1 MNENDHTSA
10 RSARSRLQ
18 GVGFGL
24 TCPSTGMECQ
34 SLCAAY
40 RDRGEGIGVDM
51 ALRLDP
57 STSGRCTRFDV
68 VLSSAWTQA
77 PAADA
82 GDVPVEPMG
91 GDAPAQNGDDKHAR
105 AEQFADECRGRGIEL
120 D

>member
-1 MNENDHTSA
+1 MEMETTRA
-10 RSARSRLQ
+10 RSARSRLR

-51 ALRLDP
+51 ARRLDP

-82 GDVPVEPMG
+82 GGVPVASMD
-91 GDAPAQNGDDKHAR
+91 GDAPAQRSDDRHAR

>member
-1 MNENDHTSA
+1 
-10 RSARSRLQ
+10 
-18 GVGFGL
+18 
-24 TCPSTGMECQ
+24 MECQ

-51 ALRLDP
+51 ARRLDP

-68 VLSSAWTQA
+68 VLTSAWTQVA
-77 PAADA
+77 AADA
-82 GDVPVEPMG
+82 GDVPVASMD
-91 GDAPAQNGDDKHAR
+91 GDVPAEHGDDRHAR